1 MKKDEFITK
10 SLAKL
15 THKRWEL
22 FVVSRII
29 HSILEE
35 GIEFVCQQYVR
46 LPQGGRAL
54 TDIYF
59 PQFDLHLEVDEPPHD
74 KSESKKRDDLREQ
87 DIIDATYH
95 TIERIKISS
104 NTSRDCGESILIDVA
119 RKTDKI
125 IEGLLLKKFEMIR
138 ANEFEPWNFE
148 RKFDPWLYIDRGFI
162 DVKDNVRFRRQVDA
176 LKCFGFS
183 KSVHRKGSWPI
194 NASGE
199 THVWFPRLVEH
210 RDWSNSLSDDGMV
223 ITERRTSGG
232 LIHNGHADR
241 YPVSWGTNRITFAK
255 VKDDLGN
262 VMYRFIGVFC
272 LDEEQSTSRLGV
284 FRRIQ
289 TRVNTTNPD
298 VGVAESYDPNEKF
311 GGIYD
316 GSVAKVLSKKIRN
329 GTYTVK
335 K

>member
-1 MKKDEFITK
+1 MKKDEFITR

-29 HSILEE
+29 HSILDEE
-35 GIEFVCQQYVR
+35 IEFVCQQHVR
-46 LPQGGRAL
+46 LPQGDRAL

-59 PQFDLHLEVDEPPHD
+59 PQFDLHLEVDEASHD
-74 KSESKKRDDLREQ
+74 KSESRKRDALREQ
-87 DIIDATYH
+87 DIIDATSH

-104 NTSRDCGESILIDVA
+104 NDSRDSGESILIDVA

-125 IEGLLLKKFEMIR
+125 IEKLLLKKFEMIS
-138 ANEFEPWNFE
+138 ANEFEPWDFE
-148 RKFDPWLYIDRGFI
+148 RKFDPWFYIERGFI

-176 LKCFGFS
+176 LRCFGFS
-183 KSVHRKGSWPI
+183 KRVYRRGSWPI

-210 RDWSNSLSDDGMV
+210 RDWSNNLSDDGMV

-232 LIHNGHADR
+232 LIHDSHTDR
-241 YPVSWGTNRITFAK
+241 YPVPWCTNRITFAK
-255 VKDDLGN
+255 VKDDLGS
-262 VMYRFIGVFC
+262 VMYRFIGVFS

-284 FRRIQ
+284 FRRTH

-298 VGVAESYDPNEKF
+298 VGVAEGYDPNEKF
-311 GGIYD
+311 GGVYD
-316 GSVAKVLSKKIRN
+316 GSASKILSKKIRN
-329 GTYTVK
+329 GTYKVK